1 MCILVF
7 QAKCLWGTK
16 AADLWLELNA
26 GVLHYLSIAM
36 KMPADASQSA
46 AAAALPADEQTESV
60 PASEAAGGEAEHVR
74 KSPKKKRR
82 RFQPKRSPKKK
93 AKKARQAVNEECEVS
108 ENNENHGSETE
119 GE

>member
-16 AADLWLELNA
+16 AADLWLELSA
-26 GVLHYLSIAM
+26 DVLHYWSSAM
-36 KMPADASQSA
+36 KRPADASQSA
-46 AAAALPADEQTESV
+46 AAAALPANEQTESV
-60 PASEAAGGEAEHVR
+60 PASEAAGGEVEHVP

-82 RFQPKRSPKKK
+82 RFQPKRSPKKR
-93 AKKARQAVNEECEVS
+93 AKARQAVNEECEVS
-108 ENNENHGSETE
+108 ENNENLGSETE

>member
-7 QAKCLWGTK
+7 EVKCRWGNK
-16 AADLWLELNA
+16 AADLWLELKTD
-26 GVLHYLSIAM
+26 VLNYLSIAM
-36 KMPADASQSA
+36 KMPADADQST
-46 AAAALPADEQTESV
+46 AAAALPADGQTDSV
-60 PASEAAGGEAEHVR
+60 PASEAAGEEAEHVP